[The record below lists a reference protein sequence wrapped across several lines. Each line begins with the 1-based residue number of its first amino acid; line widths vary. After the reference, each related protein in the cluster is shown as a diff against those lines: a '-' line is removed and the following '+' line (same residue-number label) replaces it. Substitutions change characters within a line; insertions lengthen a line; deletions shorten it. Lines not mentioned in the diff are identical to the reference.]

1 MSEGVRSG
9 ATKARGSDRRLAG
22 PSPGVTAALV
32 SAAMAF
38 VALPASAQLR
48 EPEPW
53 EPDLAPPAAISTTP
67 APGFHPVTDV
77 ARAAIRFYQTDIGS
91 RSVARC
97 PYAVSCSRFA
107 ANAIEQDGLLLGL
120 LSFVD
125 RFFFRENAAA
135 LQHYGWARTADG
147 QTRLDDTVR

>member
-1 MSEGVRSG
+1 MSEGVRFG
-9 ATKARGSDRRLAG
+9 TTEARGADRGLAS
-22 PSPGVTAALV
+22 PSPRVAAVRVL
-32 SAAMAF
+32 AAMAF

-53 EPDLAPPAAISTTP
+53 EPDLAPPAAIPTP

-107 ANAIEQDGLLLGL
+107 ANAIERDGLLLGL